1 MTMTICALINNILQI
16 PEAQENNRRKLL
28 ASARALVAELG
39 SPQDVMLTLSKSVRS
54 ETCRATP

>member
-39 SPQDVMLTLSKSVRS
+39 SPQDVMLTLSKSS
-54 ETCRATP
+54 T